1 MAGVSLEL
9 LQFAAAWALDDVAVV
24 GATCD
29 GGEGDVRGT
38 FKFVVAAVDTD
49 AILAFVIVKP
59 LPDKILALEDV
70 EMVGIGSIVWDI
82 VRCLL
87 SS

>member
-1 MAGVSLEL
+1 M
-9 LQFAAAWALDDVAVV
+9 DDVAVV

-38 FKFVVAAVDTD
+38 FIFVVAAVDTD
-49 AILAFVIVKP
+49 AILAFVIVNP
-59 LPDKILALEDV
+59 LLDKILAPEELELF
-70 EMVGIGSIVWDI
+70 GIGSV
-82 VRCLL
+82 VGFRCLL